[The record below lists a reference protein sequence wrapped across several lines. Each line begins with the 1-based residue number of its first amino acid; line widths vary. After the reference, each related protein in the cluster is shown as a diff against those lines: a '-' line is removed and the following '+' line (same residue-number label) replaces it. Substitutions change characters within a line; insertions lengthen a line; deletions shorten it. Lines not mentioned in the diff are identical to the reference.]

1 MEAITFQQTPA
12 YRINS
17 SGSLIQSGSI
27 PAGTELLIV
36 DDQQQHNGRD
46 IAILPTGE
54 FVYMDSITTILDNNI
69 EVKDKR
75 LWDWLIGAIVV
86 IIILIISIYF
96 ATR

>member
-1 MEAITFQQTPA
+1 MDAITFQQTPA

-36 DDQQQHNGRD
+36 DNQQQHNGRD

-54 FVYMDSITTILDNNI
+54 FVYTDSISKILDNKI
-69 EVKDKR
+69 EVKDNR
-75 LWDWLIGAIVV
+75 LWDWLIGLIIV
-86 IIILIISIYF
+86 IIILGTSLYF